1 MKRKRLISMIL
12 ALMLALC
19 LLPAAM
25 AAGLPFTDVPDGA
38 WYASDVENAYLLG
51 LINGKAPDKFAP
63 DDNMTYAEAVK
74 LAACM
79 HQNAADGSITL
90 KNGNPWYKTYVDYAK
105 DNYIISKD
113 YDWNAPA
120 TRAGY
125 LEIFAN
131 ALPFSM
137 LSERNYVPEGGIPD
151 VPISHPQAYEIYM
164 MYRAGIV
171 QGVDANF
178 NCSPDS
184 NIKRSEVAAILSRMT
199 DPNMRK
205 DFTVPAPKAPASPD
219 FDYAAAMAVNEYLAT
234 ATLPG
239 GLKPGY
245 TFEGVYDIYAVYDV
259 DRDGQKELLFSIYN
273 APVAGQIT
281 AVYKLDTATGG
292 LAEEYIGTNATIF
305 LGNGTAICYLS
316 HSTGLETDEY
326 WPYDI
331 YVYNKATD
339 EYDYAASVSYWVKS
353 VRDKDALGNKFPSD
367 IDKDGDGIVAL
378 VTDADAD
385 GLEYLDG
392 NDFEVWFSRYASES
406 DWETVNDIGWH
417 PLYQAKG

>member
-19 LLPAAM
+19 LLPASM
-25 AAGLPFTDVPDGA
+25 AADLPFTDVPDGA
-38 WYASDVENAYLLG
+38 WYASDVENAYSLG
-51 LINGKAPDKFAP
+51 LINGKSPDKFAP

-79 HQNAADGSITL
+79 HQNAAEGKITL
-90 KNGNPWYKTYVDYAK
+90 KNGNPWYKPYVEYAK
-105 DNYIISKD
+105 ENFIISKD

-131 ALPFSM
+131 ALPFDM
-137 LSERNYVPEGGIPD
+137 LPEINYVNEGGIPD
-151 VPISHPQAYEIYM
+151 VPISHPQAFDIYR

-178 NCSPDS
+178 SCSPDS
-184 NIKRSEVAAILSRMT
+184 NIKRSEVSAILSRMT
-199 DPNMRK
+199 DPDKRK
-205 DFTVPAPKAPASPD
+205 SFFVPAPKAPASPD
-219 FDYAAAMAVNEYLAT
+219 FDYAAAMALNDYLAT

-245 TFEGVYDIYAVYDV
+245 SPEGVYDIYAVSDV
-259 DRDGQKELLFSIYN
+259 DRDGRNELLFTIYN

-281 AVYKLDTATGG
+281 AVYKLDTETGG
-292 LAEEYIGTNATIF
+292 LAEEYIGTNATLF

-316 HSTGLETDEY
+316 HATGLETDEY

-331 YVYNKATD
+331 YVYNKSSD

-353 VRDKDALGNKFPSD
+353 VRGEDSLGNKFPD
-367 IDKDGDGIVAL
+367 DVDRDGDGIVAL
-378 VTDADAD
+378 VTSVESD

-392 NDFEVWFSRYASES
+392 DAFEIWFSLYAVES
-406 DWETVNDIGWH
+406 DWESVNDIGWH
-417 PLYQAKG
+417 PLYQSRG